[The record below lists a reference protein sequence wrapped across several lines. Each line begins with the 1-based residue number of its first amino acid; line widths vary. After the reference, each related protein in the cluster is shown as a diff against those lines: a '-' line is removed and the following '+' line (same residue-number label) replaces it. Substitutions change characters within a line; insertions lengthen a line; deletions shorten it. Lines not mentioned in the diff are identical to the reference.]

1 MQGDLPFILRIF
13 TTMNNSSIELSC
25 QGITIYK
32 IGHSVAVD
40 LDWTFIGQRY
50 KMSQKYIHT
59 HSLYMLTFISIF
71 GEYFS

>member
-13 TTMNNSSIELSC
+13 ATMNSSSIELSW

-59 HSLYMLTFISIF
+59 QLIHAHIYKYIWRVL
-71 GEYFS
+71 